1 MSKLNKQIKAKD
13 GSMSDLREEI
23 KLKEKQITN
32 LQEEL
37 QLKDE
42 KVSNLQKEVELV
54 QQKIEKKIN
63 DIELQLKTRD
73 EIIAN
78 LQSSVKL
85 KDDQIQTLKDSL
97 KLKGEQVDT
106 LDSSIKFKD
115 EKIATL
121 ERTFKLKE
129 EEINNLKAATVDKNV
144 LNQKAK
150 LNNELKEKLEILT
163 GELTKADEDLEILE
177 SENEKLRNQL
187 ALSEASKI
195 IDWTDVSLPKREIL
209 QKMHEILTK
218 ALHNVTIAVPNIKE
232 LQELYLYEVRS
243 SVNMKVSCSIDPLVA
258 EDSELLEELESLDN
272 ISIRMYEGEDR
283 YVLDRDGEELLFAV
297 IGKNEDNHLVLHTR
311 DPKHLKLFRAL
322 VMEGWLRSRK
332 IE

>member
-1 MSKLNKQIKAKD
+1 MSKLNKQRKTED
-13 GSMSDLREEI
+13 RSMSNLQEEL
-23 KLKEKQITN
+23 KLKEKQISR
-32 LQEEL
+32 LKEEL
-37 QLKDE
+37 RIKEE
-42 KVSNLQKEVELV
+42 KVSNLQKEVDLV
-54 QQKIEKKIN
+54 QQKIEKKFG

-85 KDDQIQTLKDSL
+85 KDDQIKTIKDSL
-97 KLKGEQVDT
+97 KLKDEQVQT

-115 EKIATL
+115 EKINTL
-121 ERTFKLKE
+121 ERTVKLKE
-129 EEINNLKAATVDKNV
+129 EETKDFKAAMIDK
-144 LNQKAK
+144 K
-150 LNNELKEKLEILT
+150 LYDEKEKKVEELKEKLEILT
-163 GELTKADEDLEILE
+163 GELTKADDDLETLE
-177 SENEKLRNQL
+177 AENETLRNQL

-195 IDWTDVSLPKREIL
+195 IDWTDVTLPKSEILEKMREIL
-209 QKMHEILTK
+209 KK
-218 ALHNVTIAVPNIKE
+218 ALHNVTIAVPNIKD

-243 SVNMKVSCSIDPLVA
+243 SVSMKISCLIDPLVA

-272 ISIRMYEGEDR
+272 ISIRMYEGNDR

-297 IGKNEDNHLVLHTR
+297 IGKNEENHLVLHTK

>member
-1 MSKLNKQIKAKD
+1 
-13 GSMSDLREEI
+13 MSDLKEEL
-23 KLKEKQITN
+23 KLKDKQITK

-37 QLKDE
+37 RIKEE
-42 KVSNLQKEVELV
+42 KASNLQKEVESV

-63 DIELQLKTRD
+63 DIELQVKTKD
-73 EIIAN
+73 EIIRN

-97 KLKGEQVDT
+97 KLKDEQVNT

-121 ERTFKLKE
+121 ERTVKLKE
-129 EEINNLKAATVDKNV
+129 EEITNLKSATVDRDIV
-144 LNQKAK
+144 SQKEK
-150 LNNELKEKLEILT
+150 VTNEMKEKLEILK
-163 GELTKADEDLEILE
+163 GELTKADEDLELLE

-187 ALSEASKI
+187 QLSEASKI
-195 IDWTDVSLPKREIL
+195 IDWTDVSLPKHEIL
-209 QKMHEILTK
+209 RKMHEILMK
-218 ALHNVTIAVPNIKE
+218 ALHNVTIAVPNIKD

-272 ISIRMYEGEDR
+272 ISIRMYEAQER

-297 IGKNEDNHLVLHTR
+297 IGKGEDNHLVLHTR

>member
-1 MSKLNKQIKAKD
+1 MSKLNEQRKAEE
-13 GSMSDLREEI
+13 GLMSDFQEE
-23 KLKEKQITN
+23 LKFREKQITD
-32 LQEEL
+32 LKEEL
-37 QLKDE
+37 RRKDE
-42 KVSNLQKEVELV
+42 KVSNLQKEVELI
-54 QQKIEKKIN
+54 QQKIEAKIR

-73 EIIAN
+73 EIIEN

-85 KDDQIQTLKDSL
+85 KDDQIHTLKDSL
-97 KLKGEQVDT
+97 KLKSEQVQT

-115 EKIATL
+115 DKIATL
-121 ERTFKLKE
+121 EKTIKLKE
-129 EEINNLKAATVDKNV
+129 EEINRVRGNTVDKDF
-144 LNQKAK
+144 LNKK
-150 LNNELKEKLEILT
+150 EMLNEELKEKLEILT
-163 GELTKADEDLEILE
+163 GELTKADEDLEMLE

-187 ALSEASKI
+187 ALSEVSKI
-195 IDWTDVSLPKREIL
+195 IDWTDVSIPKYEIL
-209 QKMHEILTK
+209 KKMYEILTK
-218 ALHNVTIAVPNIKE
+218 ALHNVTIAVPNIKD

-243 SVNMKVSCSIDPLVA
+243 SVNMKISCAIDPLVA